1 MNRRKVYLFL
11 IAFFFLSG
19 CISNKYT
26 FIESENFDTR
36 VSYLIIHFT
45 SQNTQESIR
54 TLTENS
60 LFPVSSHYLITDTGK
75 VIQMVNENERAWHA
89 GRSYWE
95 GFTAINDLSIG
106 IEIVNQSGCKK
117 EIEEI
122 SNIGSLN
129 KYCTFES
136 FSEDQIQNLIKLI
149 EGILERHPRIK
160 PFGILAHSDIAP
172 TRKLDPGPLFP
183 WEELAIIGIGAWY
196 DNDDY
201 LLYYDK
207 FNENMPQLEFLQ
219 ERLRDFGYKI
229 DITGLN
235 DKQSIAAVRAFQLH
249 FRPKNYD
256 GYFDAETSAILFSL
270 LKKYDL

>member
-89 GRSYWE
+89 GRSYWQ

-122 SNIGSLN
+122 SSIGSLN

>member
-11 IAFFFLSG
+11 IAFFLLSS

-89 GRSYWE
+89 GRSYWQ

-122 SNIGSLN
+122 SSIGSLN

-207 FNENMPQLEFLQ
+207 FNKNMPQLEFLQ

>member
-89 GRSYWE
+89 GRSYWQ

-207 FNENMPQLEFLQ
+207 FNKNMPQLEFLQ

>member
-1 MNRRKVYLFL
+1 M
-11 IAFFFLSG
+11 LSG

-89 GRSYWE
+89 GRSYWQ

-122 SNIGSLN
+122 SSIGSLN

-219 ERLRDFGYKI
+219 EKLRDFGYKI

>member
-11 IAFFFLSG
+11 IAFFLLSG

-89 GRSYWE
+89 GRSYWQ

-122 SNIGSLN
+122 SSIGSLN

-149 EGILERHPRIK
+149 EDILERHPRIR

>member
-122 SNIGSLN
+122 SSIGSLN

-207 FNENMPQLEFLQ
+207 FNKNMPQLEFLQ